1 MKLAEIK
8 TILAGKL
15 TELKKDERAGVQKLL
30 AAYDKKR
37 EKEKQERLRFANMLR
52 YEKEYMALPGIQYIV
67 GVDEAGRGPLA
78 GPLVIAGVRDP
89 WLVRWSLPG
98 SFCRRTCLSPG

>member
-8 TILAGKL
+8 TILAGNPTEEQL
-15 TELKKDERAGVQKLL
+15 TELKKDERAGVQKLACRNCWQRTIKNGKRKSRNACVL
-30 AAYDKKR
+30 PTCCVMKKNTWR
-37 EKEKQERLRFANMLR
+37 CQAFNILWAWTKQ
-52 YEKEYMALPGIQYIV
+52 
-67 GVDEAGRGPLA
+67 AG
-78 GPLVIAGVRDP
+78 DP

>member
-8 TILAGKL
+8 AILAGNPTEEQL

-52 YEKEYMALPGIQYIV
+52 YRPGPAGWSV
-67 GVDEAGRGPLA
+67 GHCGGHFAGGR
-78 GPLVIAGVRDP
+78 VY
-89 WLVRWSLPG
+89 
-98 SFCRRTCLSPG
+98 RRAERQQKAQ

>member
-8 TILAGKL
+8 TILAGNPTEEQL
-15 TELKKDERAGVQKLL
+15 AELKKDERAGVQKLL

-37 EKEKQERLRFANMLR
+37 EKEKQERQRFANMLN

-67 GVDEAGRGPLA
+67 GGARWPA
-78 GPLVIAGVRDP
+78 
-89 WLVRWSLPG
+89 RWSSLG
-98 SFCRRTCLSPG
+98 SFCRRTCLSPA